1 LSPDFAV
8 GNLCSV
14 PIPRE
19 GFPAVSCTGDVSF
32 WRIAVRRSGRSA
44 DKEADMTVPD
54 MTVIV
59 AGKVYVEPGQRDRF
73 IEGHRVIVE
82 KARAYPGCLDVAI
95 SADPVEPGRVN
106 LFEYWESA
114 EVLNRWRRISPR
126 PTVRMKIKDAQVYKH
141 TVSETG
147 PPFG

>member
-1 LSPDFAV
+1 MS
-8 GNLCSV
+8 
-14 PIPRE
+14 
-19 GFPAVSCTGDVSF
+19 T
-32 WRIAVRRSGRSA
+32 

-59 AGKVYVEPGQRDRF
+59 AGKVYVDPEERDRF
-73 IEGHRVIVE
+73 IEGHRVIVA

-95 SADPVEPGRVN
+95 SADPVDPGRVN

-114 EVLNRWRRISPR
+114 EVLARWRKSAPR
-126 PTVRMKIKDAQVYKH
+126 PTVRMKMKDAEVYKH
-141 TVSETG
+141 KISETG